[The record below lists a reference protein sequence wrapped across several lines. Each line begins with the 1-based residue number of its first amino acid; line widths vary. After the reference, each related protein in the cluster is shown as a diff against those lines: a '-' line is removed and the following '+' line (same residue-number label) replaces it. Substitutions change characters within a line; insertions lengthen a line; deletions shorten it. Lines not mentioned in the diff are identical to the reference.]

1 MRQGHVIELF
11 SAFLHCYVQSGDP
24 CLSLR
29 KAMEFASYKIGMAS
43 AAGGFLDE
51 PGLDEWV
58 NNLTNA
64 T

>member
-1 MRQGHVIELF
+1 
-11 SAFLHCYVQSGDP
+11 
-24 CLSLR
+24 
-29 KAMEFASYKIGMAS
+29 MEFASYKIGMAS

-51 PGLDEWV
+51 PGLEEWV